1 MSIGEAVSHSVLQ
14 QGVDKEAIVI
24 TLSGLPVDITRIA
37 LTLTIYE
44 GEQSGHSMKQVS
56 APYLRLVDGDSDEEL
71 FIFDYGSD
79 LSKETAIVVGE
90 LYRYG
95 SGWKF
100 SAIGSGF
107 DGGLA
112 ALCTNYGLDIE
123 EAEGSNEV
131 AATPELTIPLVPI
144 LSEEK
149 NVLSNIDLRKK
160 LSRSPRKKK
169 LTGVTARVGIVLD
182 ITGSMRN
189 LYANGTVQEV
199 VERILAVACKFDDNQ
214 SLDVWVYDTEF
225 SRLPPVTEQELGSY
239 VFTHIMNNN
248 TIHKFGRNNEPPVM
262 EDIIKK
268 YTEEEPDSTPVFII
282 FINDGGV
289 VKPTKKVI
297 MAASVQPIFWQ
308 FVGIGNSDFEVL
320 MQLDT
325 MKGRLVDNANFIHL
339 DRIEQVTD
347 EELYDQ
353 LLNEFP
359 IWLKAAK
366 EKRIIRA

>member
-1 MSIGEAVSHSVLQ
+1 MRLIKGQKVDLTKGRSVNKLELKFGWMTADARIGIDAAAFLLSDRNRCERDENFIFYGNPVSIGEAVSHSVLQ

-160 LSRSPRKKK
+160 LSRSP
-169 LTGVTARVGIVLD
+169 
-182 ITGSMRN
+182 
-189 LYANGTVQEV
+189 
-199 VERILAVACKFDDNQ
+199 
-214 SLDVWVYDTEF
+214 
-225 SRLPPVTEQELGSY
+225 
-239 VFTHIMNNN
+239 
-248 TIHKFGRNNEPPVM
+248 
-262 EDIIKK
+262 
-268 YTEEEPDSTPVFII
+268 
-282 FINDGGV
+282 
-289 VKPTKKVI
+289 
-297 MAASVQPIFWQ
+297 
-308 FVGIGNSDFEVL
+308 
-320 MQLDT
+320 
-325 MKGRLVDNANFIHL
+325 
-339 DRIEQVTD
+339 
-347 EELYDQ
+347 
-353 LLNEFP
+353 
-359 IWLKAAK
+359 
-366 EKRIIRA
+366 